1 MERDLE
7 EIISYM
13 SEKFRPYEIF
23 EKQIKRIT
31 RELIKRGYS
40 LDEITRGVNA
50 YLLQLEPVSSDNP
63 DRQEK
68 PEKRNLTF
76 RVLDAT
82 ESRWIGTGAY
92 GYMCLLRELGLLS
105 HQETEE
111 IIRYVLDNEIELN
124 SGEDLQQLILEM
136 IFDSGIDGKLLSGD
150 EGYEDE
156 EIRIP
161 FLRKSG
167 RRLL

>member
-1 MERDLE
+1 MERNLE

-31 RELIKRGYS
+31 RELIERGYS

-50 YLLQLEPVSSDNP
+50 YLLQLEPVSSDYP

-68 PEKRNLTF
+68 PGKRNLTF
-76 RVLDAT
+76 RVLDVT
-82 ESRWIGTGAY
+82 ESRWIGPGAY

-105 HQETEE
+105 HHETEE
-111 IIRYVLDNEIELN
+111 VIRYVLDNEIELD
-124 SGEDLQQLILEM
+124 SGEELQQLILEM
-136 IFDSGIDGKLLSGD
+136 IFDSGIDGKLLCGD
-150 EGYEDE
+150 EDYEDE
-156 EIRIP
+156 GIGIP
-161 FLRKSG
+161 FLRRSR

>member
-1 MERDLE
+1 MERNLE

-31 RELIKRGYS
+31 RELIERGYS
-40 LDEITRGVNA
+40 LNEITRGVNA
-50 YLLQLEPVSSDNP
+50 YLLQLEPVSSDYP

-68 PEKRNLTF
+68 PGKRDLTF
-76 RVLDAT
+76 RVLDVT
-82 ESRWIGTGAY
+82 ESRWIGPGAY

-105 HQETEE
+105 HHETEE
-111 IIRYVLDNEIELN
+111 VIRYVLDNEIELN
-124 SGEDLQQLILEM
+124 SGEELQQLILEM
-136 IFDSGIDGKLLSGD
+136 IFDSGIDGKLLCGD
-150 EGYEDE
+150 EDYEDE
-156 EIRIP
+156 GIGIP
-161 FLRKSG
+161 FLRRSR